1 MIESRELFVLQS
13 RLTTGKK
20 TIPVKSLEK
29 DYVLSWLLVGIAKS
43 KLCKNVAF
51 KGGTALKKIYFPDY
65 RFSEDLDFTLITEM
79 SLKEIELQLQEI
91 YKIVLDESN
100 VRLALKNSEKHI
112 NGYTFY
118 INFSG
123 PLDADITRGEIKAD
137 FTIKEKLIFKPSLKK
152 LLRSYDEYRDMPKD
166 IKMKAYTLEEI
177 FIEKILSVLDSARR
191 EPRDIYDL
199 WYLLKNKCVDYEF
212 LAEPILEK
220 GRYKGIISF
229 DLLLVLKKK
238 ENAYKKLWEK
248 RLTYH
253 IIDLPIFV
261 TIYRELKRFLK
272 PINKN
277 INDLL

>member
-13 RLTTGKK
+13 RLTKGEKA
-20 TIPVKSLEK
+20 IPVKSLEK
-29 DYVLSWLLVGIAKS
+29 DYVLSWLLIGIAKS

-51 KGGTALKKIYFPDY
+51 KGGTALKKFYFPDY
-65 RFSEDLDFTLITEM
+65 RFSEDLDFTLLSEM

-100 VRLALKNSEKHI
+100 VKLALKNSEEHM

-123 PLDADITRGEIKAD
+123 PLGADITRGEIKAD
-137 FTIKEKLIFKPSLKK
+137 FTVKEKLIFKPSLKK
-152 LLRSYDEYRDMPKD
+152 LMRGYDEYSD
-166 IKMKAYTLEEI
+166 IPEDIEMKIYTLGEI
-177 FIEKILSVLDSARR
+177 FIEKILSLLDNARR

-199 WYLLKNKCVDYEF
+199 WYFLKNKCADYEL

-220 GRYKGIISF
+220 GRYKEIVSF
-229 DLLLVLKKK
+229 DILLILKKK

-248 RLTYH
+248 RLAYH
-253 IIDLPIFV
+253 IIDLPIFG

>member
-1 MIESRELFVLQS
+1 
-13 RLTTGKK
+13 
-20 TIPVKSLEK
+20 
-29 DYVLSWLLVGIAKS
+29 
-43 KLCKNVAF
+43 
-51 KGGTALKKIYFPDY
+51 
-65 RFSEDLDFTLITEM
+65 M

-91 YKIVLDESN
+91 HKIVLDESN
-100 VRLALKNSEKHI
+100 VRLASKNSEKHI

-137 FTIKEKLIFKPSLKK
+137 FIIKEKLIFKPSLKK

-166 IKMKAYTLEEI
+166 IKMKVYTLEEI

-212 LAEPILEK
+212 LAGPILEK
-220 GRYKGIISF
+220 GRYKEIISF

-238 ENAYKKLWEK
+238 ENAYKTLWEK
-248 RLTYH
+248 RLIYH
-253 IIDLPIFV
+253 IIDLPIFGTV
-261 TIYRELKRFLK
+261 YRELRRYLR